1 MGAGKKENLGTKLQN
16 RLTRDRARKEKI
28 GGYELQ
34 NRLTR
39 NLPVRQGRRGAVRK
53 GWYEAVPR
61 HNDVDDGPHHATVP
75 GTHPEEPLEIAVN
88 LVETYLRLTGYF
100 TLSEF
105 EVQRRE
111 QDGSY
116 TTVTDIDIM
125 GIRMPGATVVGD
137 PHGVGADVI
146 VLDDPILALDSG
158 VVDVI
163 IGEVKQGEAVLNP
176 GIKDHGVLHSMLR
189 RVEWLYADPLPRV
202 VTGLQRNMVHE
213 SAARGGGSIRT
224 RIVAFG
230 RAERSTVN
238 VIDTVHIVETIAGF
252 FEEYEAAF
260 RPLRFSEPAPAFLNL
275 LHKMGYTLSSP
286 PEE

>member
-1 MGAGKKENLGTKLQN
+1 M
-16 RLTRDRARKEKI
+16 R
-28 GGYELQ
+28 
-34 NRLTR
+34 
-39 NLPVRQGRRGAVRK
+39 RQ
-53 GWYEAVPR
+53 PR
-61 HNDVDDGPHHATVP
+61 HATVP
-75 GTHPEEPLEIAVN
+75 ETHPEDLLEIAVN

-111 QDGSY
+111 QDGTY

-146 VLDDPILALDSG
+146 VLDDPVLGLADG
-158 VVDVI
+158 AIDVI

-189 RVEWLYADPLPRV
+189 RVEWLYDDPLPRV
-202 VTGLQRNMVHE
+202 VTALQRNLVHE
-213 SAARGGGSIRT
+213 SSSRGGGTIRT

-230 RAERSTVN
+230 RADRSTVN
-238 VIDTVHIVETIAGF
+238 VIDTAHIVETVAGF
-252 FEEYEAAF
+252 FSEYEAAF

-275 LHKMGYTLSSP
+275 LHKMGYTLSRP
-286 PEE
+286 PKD